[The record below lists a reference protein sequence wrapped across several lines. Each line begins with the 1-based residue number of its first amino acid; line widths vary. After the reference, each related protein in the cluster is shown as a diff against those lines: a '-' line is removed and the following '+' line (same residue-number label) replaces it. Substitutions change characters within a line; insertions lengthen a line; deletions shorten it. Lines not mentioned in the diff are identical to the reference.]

1 VIYADLKEAHMGTAT
16 ESRAQRIARRA
27 KRLWNELDYVQRRV
41 LENQTGV
48 PFITPEERRRSRG
61 RVAQLEYLYRS

>member
-1 VIYADLKEAHMGTAT
+1 MSYADLKEAEMGTAT
-16 ESRAQRIARRA
+16 ESRAHRIASRI
-27 KRLWNELDYVQRRV
+27 KRLWSELDYVQRRV

-48 PFITPEERRRSRG
+48 PFVTDEERRRSRG